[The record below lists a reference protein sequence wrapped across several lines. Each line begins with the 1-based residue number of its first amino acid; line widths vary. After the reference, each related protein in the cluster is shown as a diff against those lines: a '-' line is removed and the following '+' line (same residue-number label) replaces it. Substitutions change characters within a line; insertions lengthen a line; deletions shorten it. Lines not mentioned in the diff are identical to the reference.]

1 MEKSI
6 VYISMRDDNNID
18 CSYSIVQKDE
28 LKVII
33 VLKDLECGI
42 FDYNKLKNEKKFKYL
57 LLKQYYDNKSAYKDF
72 LKLIEKMCKKTKSS
86 KYFSNHRI
94 EDNRMIHDN
103 SKNEHM
109 ISLEE
114 KKLYN
119 DRYIIFKKFVI
130 DNIDNF

>member
-1 MEKSI
+1 
-6 VYISMRDDNNID
+6 
-18 CSYSIVQKDE
+18 
-28 LKVII
+28 
-33 VLKDLECGI
+33 
-42 FDYNKLKNEKKFKYL
+42 
-57 LLKQYYDNKSAYKDF
+57 
-72 LKLIEKMCKKTKSS
+72 
-86 KYFSNHRI
+86 
-94 EDNRMIHDN
+94 MIHDN

>member
-33 VLKDLECGI
+33 VLKDLECAI
-42 FDYNKLKNEKKFKYL
+42 FDYNNLKNEIKFKYL
-57 LLKQYYDNKSAYKDF
+57 LLKQYYDNESAYKDF
-72 LKLIEKMCKKTKSS
+72 FKLIGKMCKKQNRVNI
-86 KYFSNHRI
+86 FQII
-94 EDNRMIHDN
+94 ELKIIEWYMIILRMSIW
-103 SKNEHM
+103 
-109 ISLEE
+109 LVLR
-114 KKLYN
+114 KKIYN